1 MNTKTKTMAITTIII
16 DDEQNAREN
25 LKLILEDFC
34 PEVTILAE
42 AGSAEEARVLID
54 KHNPQ
59 LLFLD
64 INMPNEDGFELLD
77 SIENKNFS
85 VIFITAHNQF
95 ALKALKA
102 GAIDYIEKPID
113 IEDLQIAVAKIS
125 TEEEPTGNVDY
136 KMIKTLLNEYKDD
149 SKSDIIAVPT
159 LSGYEI
165 IKAEDI
171 VHLEADESYT
181 KIFLADGKKCTSSM
195 TIARYEKV
203 LDTKTFFRVHKSHII
218 NTRHHLKEFNRHEG
232 NVAIMDTGEAIPV
245 ARRKLSGF
253 ISAIKTF

>member
-1 MNTKTKTMAITTIII
+1 MAINTIII

-25 LKLILEDFC
+25 LKLILDDFC
-34 PEVTILAE
+34 PDVNVVAQ
-42 AGSAEEARVLID
+42 AGSASEARKLIA
-54 KHNPQ
+54 KHKPN

-64 INMPNEDGFELLD
+64 INMPNEDGFELLA
-77 SIENKNFS
+77 SIEEKNFA

-113 IEDLQIAVAKIS
+113 IEDLQEAVAKINVEDS
-125 TEEEPTGNVDY
+125 GVGNVDY
-136 KMIKTLLNEYKDD
+136 NLIKTILNEYKNE
-149 SKSDIIAVPT
+149 SKSDTIAVPT
-159 LSGYEI
+159 LNGYEI

-171 VHLEADESYT
+171 IHLEADESYT
-181 KIFLADGKKCTSSM
+181 RIFLTDGTKCVSSM

-203 LDTKTFFRVHKSHII
+203 LDTNTFFRVHKSHII
-218 NTRHHLKEFNRHEG
+218 NTRHHLKEFNRHDG
-232 NVAIMDTGEAIPV
+232 NIAIMDTGEVIPV

-253 ISAIKTF
+253 IKAIKTF

>member
-1 MNTKTKTMAITTIII
+1 MAINTLII

-25 LKLILEDFC
+25 LKLILTDFC
-34 PEVTILAE
+34 PEINVVAE
-42 AGSAEEARVLID
+42 AGSAEEARTLIANN
-54 KHNPQ
+54 NPD

-64 INMPNEDGFELLD
+64 INMPNEDGFELLSSLED
-77 SIENKNFS
+77 KNFS

-102 GAIDYIEKPID
+102 GAIDYLEKPID
-113 IEDLQIAVAKIS
+113 IEDLQAAVAKIS
-125 TEEEPTGNVDY
+125 ANNTEGSSNVDFG
-136 KMIKTLLNEYKDD
+136 MIKQLLNEYKND
-149 SKSDIIAVPT
+149 SKSDTIAVPT

-171 VHLEADESYT
+171 IHLEADESYT
-181 KIFLADGKKCTSSM
+181 RIFLSNGKKCVSSM

-203 LDTKTFFRVHKSHII
+203 LDPGAFFRVHKSHII

-253 ISAIKTF
+253 INAIKTF

>member
-1 MNTKTKTMAITTIII
+1 METINTIII
-16 DDEQNAREN
+16 DDEENARSN
-25 LKLILEDFC
+25 LRLILDEFC
-34 PEVTILAE
+34 PTINVIAE
-42 AGSAEEARVLID
+42 AGSAEEARELIAEL
-54 KHNPQ
+54 NPD

-77 SIENKNFS
+77 SLDTKDFS
-85 VIFITAHNQF
+85 VIFVTAHNQF

-113 IEDLQIAVAKIS
+113 IEDLQTAVRKIRLDKS
-125 TEEEPTGNVDY
+125 AGNVDY
-136 KMIKTLLNEYKDD
+136 GMVRALLNEYRND

-165 IKAEDI
+165 IKVEDI

-195 TIARYEKV
+195 TIAKYEKV
-203 LDTKTFFRVHKSHII
+203 LDDNIFFRVHKSHII
-218 NTRHHLKEFNRHEG
+218 NTRYHLKEFNRQEG
-232 NVAIMDTGEAIPV
+232 NVAIMDNGMAIPV

-253 ISAIKTF
+253 VNKIKTF

>member
-1 MNTKTKTMAITTIII
+1 MAINTIII

-25 LKLILEDFC
+25 LKLILTDFC
-34 PEVTILAE
+34 KDVNVVGE
-42 AGSAEEARVLID
+42 AASASEARKVIAEHEPD
-54 KHNPQ
+54 

-64 INMPNEDGFELLD
+64 INMPNEDGFELLA
-77 SIENKNFS
+77 SIENKNFA

-95 ALKALKA
+95 ALKALKS
-102 GAIDYIEKPID
+102 GAIDYLEKPID
-113 IEDLQIAVAKIS
+113 IEDLQAAVAKID
-125 TEEEPTGNVDY
+125 TKEDANVDFN
-136 KMIKTLLNEYKDD
+136 MIKTLLAEYKNEG
-149 SKSDIIAVPT
+149 KAETIAVPT

-165 IKAEDI
+165 LKAEDI

-181 KIFLADGKKCTSSM
+181 RIFLANGSKCISSM

-203 LDTKTFFRVHKSHII
+203 LDGNTFFRVHKSHII
-218 NTRHHLKEFNRHEG
+218 NTKHHLKEFNRHDG
-232 NVAIMDTGEAIPV
+232 NMAIMDTGDVIPV

>member
-1 MNTKTKTMAITTIII
+1 MAIKTIIV

-25 LKLILEDFC
+25 LKLLLDDYC
-34 PEVTILAE
+34 KDLKVVAE
-42 AGSAEEARVLID
+42 AGSAEEARKLIV
-54 KHNPQ
+54 KHQPN

-77 SIENKNFS
+77 SIKEKNFS
-85 VIFITAHNQF
+85 VIFVTAHNQF
-95 ALKALKA
+95 GLKALKA
-102 GAIDYIEKPID
+102 GAVDYIEKPID
-113 IEDLQIAVAKIS
+113 IEELQIAVSKIN
-125 TEEEPTGNVDY
+125 TEEETTIDFN
-136 KMIKTLLNEYKDD
+136 MIKSLIAEYKNER
-149 SKSDIIAVPT
+149 KSETIAVPT

-165 IKAEDI
+165 LKAEDI

-181 KIFLADGKKCTSSM
+181 RIFLVDGTKCVSSM

-203 LDTKTFFRVHKSHII
+203 LDERVFFRVHKSHIV
-218 NTRHHLKEFNRHEG
+218 NMRHHLKEFNRHDG
-232 NVAIMDTGEAIPV
+232 NMAIMDTGDVIPV

>member
-1 MNTKTKTMAITTIII
+1 MTINTIII
-16 DDEQNAREN
+16 DDEENARSN
-25 LKLILEDFC
+25 LKLILDDFC
-34 PEVTILAE
+34 PTINVVAE
-42 AGSAEEARVLID
+42 ASSAEEARALITE
-54 KHNPQ
+54 HNPD

-113 IEDLQIAVAKIS
+113 IEDLQQAVSKVKINDNNAS
-125 TEEEPTGNVDY
+125 GIDY
-136 KMIKTLLNEYKDD
+136 NMLRNILNEQKNNG
-149 SKSDIIAVPT
+149 KSDIIAVPT

-165 IKAEDI
+165 IKIEDI
-171 VHLEADESYT
+171 IHLEADESYT
-181 KIFLADGKKCTSSM
+181 KIFLTNGKKTTSSM
-195 TIARYEKV
+195 TIAKYEKV
-203 LDTKTFFRVHKSHII
+203 LNEDIFYRVHKSHII

-232 NVAIMDTGEAIPV
+232 NVAIMDNGEAIPV

-253 ISAIKTF
+253 ISKIKTF

>member
-1 MNTKTKTMAITTIII
+1 MSINTIII
-16 DDEQNAREN
+16 DDEQHAREN
-25 LKLILEDFC
+25 LKILLEDFC
-34 PEVTILAE
+34 PNVTVIAE
-42 AGSAEEARVLID
+42 AGSAEEARSLIE
-54 KHNPQ
+54 KHKPN

-64 INMPNEDGFELLD
+64 INMPHEDGFELLD

-113 IEDLQIAVAKIS
+113 IDDLKNAVSKIS
-125 TEEEPTGNVDY
+125 TEGKSEGNVDY
-136 KMIKTLLNEYKDD
+136 NMIKTLLNEYKND

-181 KIFLADGKKCTSSM
+181 RIFLADGKKCTSSM

-203 LDTKTFFRVHKSHII
+203 LDTNIFFRIHKSHII

-253 ISAIKTF
+253 INAIKTF

>member
-1 MNTKTKTMAITTIII
+1 MSITTIII

-25 LKLILEDFC
+25 LNLILQDNC
-34 PEVTILAE
+34 PEVQVLAL
-42 AGSAEEARVLID
+42 ADSADEARKLIEEH
-54 KHNPQ
+54 KPQ

-64 INMPNEDGFELLD
+64 INMPNEDGFELLE
-77 SIENKNFS
+77 SIEHKNFS

-113 IEDLQIAVAKIS
+113 IEDLQEAIAKVKNNSAEGAGHLDFNLIKS
-125 TEEEPTGNVDY
+125 MLDDY
-136 KMIKTLLNEYKDD
+136 KND
-149 SKSDIIAVPT
+149 SKTDTIAIPT

-165 IKAEDI
+165 IRTEDI

-181 KIFLADGKKCTSSM
+181 RIFLINGKKCISSM

-203 LDTKTFFRVHKSHII
+203 LDKNTFYRIHKSHII

-232 NVAIMDTGEAIPV
+232 NIVIMDDGSSIPV

-253 ISAIKTF
+253 VNAIKTF

>member
-1 MNTKTKTMAITTIII
+1 MAIKTIII

-25 LKLILEDFC
+25 LKLILGDFC
-34 PEVTILAE
+34 KDIEVVAE
-42 AGSAEEARVLID
+42 AGSAEEARKLIAE
-54 KHNPQ
+54 HEPN

-64 INMPNEDGFELLD
+64 INMPNEDGFELLA
-77 SIENKNFS
+77 SIEEKNFS

-102 GAIDYIEKPID
+102 GAIDYLEKPID
-113 IEDLQIAVAKIS
+113 IEDLQAAVSKINV
-125 TEEEPTGNVDY
+125 EEKTTVDFN
-136 KMIKTLLNEYKDD
+136 MIKTLLSEYKKER
-149 SKSDIIAVPT
+149 KSETIAVPT

-181 KIFLADGKKCTSSM
+181 RIFLADGTKCVSSM

-203 LDTKTFFRVHKSHII
+203 LDGNTFFRVHKSHII
-218 NTRHHLKEFNRHEG
+218 NIKNHLKEFNRHDG
-232 NVAIMDTGEAIPV
+232 NMAIMDTGDVIPV

>member
-1 MNTKTKTMAITTIII
+1 MAIKTLII

-25 LKLILEDFC
+25 LKIILNDFC
-34 PEVTILAE
+34 ANVNVVAE
-42 AGSAEEARVLID
+42 GESAEEARELIARHKPD
-54 KHNPQ
+54 

-64 INMPNEDGFELLD
+64 INMPNEDGFELLN
-77 SIENKNFS
+77 SIEDKNFS

-113 IEDLQIAVAKIS
+113 IEDLQAAVAKIS
-125 TEEEPTGNVDY
+125 KEGESASSNVDFG
-136 KMIKTLLNEYKDD
+136 MIKQLLNEYKAE
-149 SKSDIIAVPT
+149 SKSETIAVPT

-171 VHLEADESYT
+171 IHLEADESYT
-181 KIFLADGKKCTSSM
+181 RIFLVDGGKCVSSM

-203 LDTKTFFRVHKSHII
+203 LDPNTFFRVHKSHII

-253 ISAIKTF
+253 INAIKTF

>member
-1 MNTKTKTMAITTIII
+1 MAITTIII

-25 LKLILEDFC
+25 LKLILEDCC
-34 PEVTILAE
+34 PNVDVVAE
-42 AGSAEEARVLID
+42 AESADEARVLIA
-54 KHNPQ
+54 KHKPS

-64 INMPNEDGFELLD
+64 INMPSEDGFELLD

-113 IEDLQIAVAKIS
+113 IEDLQTAVSKIS
-125 TEEEPTGNVDY
+125 TVEKGAGNVDY
-136 KMIKTLLNEYKDD
+136 NMIKMILNEHRDD

-181 KIFLADGKKCTSSM
+181 RIFLADGKKCISSM

-203 LDTKTFFRVHKSHII
+203 LDTRTFFRVHKSHII

-232 NVAIMDTGEAIPV
+232 NMAIMDTGEAIPV

>member
-1 MNTKTKTMAITTIII
+1 MAITTIII

-34 PEVTILAE
+34 PNIEVVAE
-42 AGSAEEARVLID
+42 AGSAEEARKLIS
-54 KHNPQ
+54 KHGPN

-64 INMPNEDGFELLD
+64 INMPNEDGFELLE
-77 SIENKNFS
+77 SIEDKDFS

-95 ALKALKA
+95 ALKALKS
-102 GAIDYIEKPID
+102 GAIDYLEKPID
-113 IEDLQIAVAKIS
+113 IEDLQTAVSKIAIKGSA
-125 TEEEPTGNVDY
+125 EGNVDFD
-136 KMIKTLLNEYKDD
+136 MIKTLINEYKNET
-149 SKSDIIAVPT
+149 KAETIAVPT

-165 IKAEDI
+165 LKAEDI

-181 KIFLADGKKCTSSM
+181 RIFLADGSKCISSM

-203 LDTKTFFRVHKSHII
+203 LDTNTFFRVHKSHII
-218 NTRHHLKEFNRHEG
+218 NTRHHLREFNRHDG
-232 NVAIMDTGEAIPV
+232 NMAIMDSGEAIPV

>member
-1 MNTKTKTMAITTIII
+1 MSISTIII

-25 LKLILEDFC
+25 LSLILQDNCPDVEILGMASSADEARKLI
-34 PEVTILAE
+34 E
-42 AGSAEEARVLID
+42 A
-54 KHNPQ
+54 HQPQ

-64 INMPNEDGFELLD
+64 INMPNEDGFELLE
-77 SIENKNFS
+77 SINEKNFS

-113 IEDLQIAVAKIS
+113 IEDLQEAVEKVKNSTSGVGQVDFNLIKSMLEDYQNDSTTDTIAI
-125 TEEEPTGNVDY
+125 
-136 KMIKTLLNEYKDD
+136 
-149 SKSDIIAVPT
+149 PT

-165 IKAEDI
+165 IRTEDI

-181 KIFLADGKKCTSSM
+181 RIFLTNGKKCVSSM

-203 LDTKTFFRVHKSHII
+203 LDKNTFYRIHKSHII

-232 NVAIMDTGEAIPV
+232 NLAIMDDGSSIPV

>member
-1 MNTKTKTMAITTIII
+1 MAITTIII
-16 DDEQNAREN
+16 DDEQNARAN

-34 PEVTILAE
+34 PEIEVVAE
-42 AGSAEEARVLID
+42 AGSAKEARELIA
-54 KHNPQ
+54 KHQPK

-64 INMPNEDGFELLD
+64 INMPSEDGFELLD
-77 SIENKNFS
+77 SIKQKNFS

-113 IEDLQIAVAKIS
+113 IEDLQTAVGKIIVDKEAVA
-125 TEEEPTGNVDY
+125 NVDY
-136 KMIKTLLNEYKDD
+136 HMIKTLLNEYKNDN
-149 SKSDIIAVPT
+149 KSDIIAVPT

-165 IKAEDI
+165 IKSEDI
-171 VHLEADESYT
+171 IHLEADESYT
-181 KIFLADGKKCTSSM
+181 RIFLIDGKKCISSM
-195 TIARYEKV
+195 TIAKYEKV
-203 LDTKTFFRVHKSHII
+203 LDTNTFFRVHKSHII

-232 NVAIMDTGEAIPV
+232 NMAIMDNGEAIPV

>member
-1 MNTKTKTMAITTIII
+1 MSIKAIII

-25 LKLILEDFC
+25 LNLILQDHCSEVEVVAMASSADEARKLIKEHE
-34 PEVTILAE
+34 P
-42 AGSAEEARVLID
+42 
-54 KHNPQ
+54 N

-64 INMPNEDGFELLD
+64 INMPNEDGFELLE

-113 IEDLQIAVAKIS
+113 IEDLQEAVSKVGKDAS
-125 TEEEPTGNVDY
+125 SGDNQLDFGL
-136 KMIKTLLNEYKDD
+136 IKSMLEEYKNDN
-149 SKSDIIAVPT
+149 KSDTIAIPT
-159 LSGYEI
+159 ISGYEI
-165 IKAEDI
+165 IKTEDI

-181 KIFLADGKKCTSSM
+181 KIFLSNGKKCVSSM

-203 LDTKTFFRVHKSHII
+203 LDKNTFFRIHKSHII

-232 NVAIMDTGEAIPV
+232 NVVIMDNGSSIPV

-253 ISAIKTF
+253 VNAIKTF

>member
-1 MNTKTKTMAITTIII
+1 MAITTIII

-25 LKLILEDFC
+25 LKLILTDFC
-34 PEVTILAE
+34 PALNVVAE
-42 AGSAEEARVLID
+42 ASSAEEARLLIAE
-54 KHNPQ
+54 HNPE

-64 INMPNEDGFELLD
+64 INMPNEDGFELLE
-77 SIENKNFS
+77 SIEDKNFS

-95 ALKALKA
+95 AMKALKA

-113 IEDLQIAVAKIS
+113 IEDLQTAVAKVSETVSVTS
-125 TEEEPTGNVDY
+125 TNVDFGL
-136 KMIKTLLNEYKDD
+136 IKQLLNDYKAE
-149 SKSDIIAVPT
+149 KKATTIAVPT

-165 IKAEDI
+165 IKAQDI
-171 VHLEADESYT
+171 IHLEADESYT
-181 KIFLADGKKCTSSM
+181 RIFLVDGKKCISSM
-195 TIARYEKV
+195 TIAKYEKV
-203 LDTKTFFRVHKSHII
+203 LDPSTFFRVHKSHII

-232 NVAIMDTGEAIPV
+232 NVAIMDNGVAIPV

>member
-1 MNTKTKTMAITTIII
+1 MSINTIVI

-34 PEVTILAE
+34 PQINVLGE
-42 AGSAEEARVLID
+42 AGSADEARKLIS
-54 KHNPQ
+54 KHNPD

-64 INMPNEDGFELLD
+64 INMPSEDGFELLE
-77 SIENKNFS
+77 SIENKSFS

-113 IEDLQIAVAKIS
+113 IEDLQTAVSKIS
-125 TEEEPTGNVDY
+125 VADKGAGNIDY
-136 KMIKTLLNEYKDD
+136 SMIRTLLNEYKDD
-149 SKSDIIAVPT
+149 SKSETIAVPT

-181 KIFLADGKKCTSSM
+181 RIYLADGKKCTSSM

-203 LDTKTFFRVHKSHII
+203 LDTNTFFRVHKSHII
-218 NTRHHLKEFNRHEG
+218 NTRHHL
-232 NVAIMDTGEAIPV
+232 NV
-245 ARRKLSGF
+245 
-253 ISAIKTF
+253 

>member
-1 MNTKTKTMAITTIII
+1 MPITTIII

-25 LKLILEDFC
+25 LKLILADFC
-34 PEVTILAE
+34 PEVNVVGE
-42 AGSAEEARVLID
+42 AGSADEARALII
-54 KHNPQ
+54 KHEPS

-113 IEDLQIAVAKIS
+113 IEDLKTAVSKIS
-125 TEEEPTGNVDY
+125 IDDKGAGNVDY
-136 KMIKTLLNEYKDD
+136 NMIKTILNEYKND

-181 KIFLADGKKCTSSM
+181 RIFLTDGKKCVSSM

-203 LDTKTFFRVHKSHII
+203 LDANIFFRVHKSHII

>member
-1 MNTKTKTMAITTIII
+1 MAIKTIII

-25 LKLILEDFC
+25 LKLILSDFC
-34 PEVTILAE
+34 KDVEVVAE
-42 AGSAEEARVLID
+42 AGSAQEARSLITEH
-54 KHNPQ
+54 KPN

-64 INMPNEDGFELLD
+64 INMPNEDGFELLA
-77 SIENKNFS
+77 SIEEKNFS

-113 IEDLQIAVAKIS
+113 IEDLQAAVSKIKI
-125 TEEEPTGNVDY
+125 EEESSVDFE
-136 KMIKTLLNEYKDD
+136 MIKNLLEGYKNERKAET
-149 SKSDIIAVPT
+149 IAVPT

-165 IKAEDI
+165 LKAEDI

-181 KIFLADGKKCTSSM
+181 RIFLADGSKCVSSM

-203 LDTKTFFRVHKSHII
+203 LDGNTFFRVHKSHII
-218 NTRHHLKEFNRHEG
+218 NTKHHLKEFNRHDG
-232 NVAIMDTGEAIPV
+232 NMAVMDTGDVIPV

>member
-1 MNTKTKTMAITTIII
+1 METIKTIII
-16 DDEQNAREN
+16 DDEENARNN
-25 LKLILEDFC
+25 LKLMLEEFC
-34 PEVTILAE
+34 PTINVLAE
-42 AGSAEEARVLID
+42 AGSAEEARKLIAEYSPD
-54 KHNPQ
+54 

-77 SIENKNFS
+77 SIDNKNFS
-85 VIFITAHNQF
+85 VIFVTAHNQF

-113 IEDLQIAVAKIS
+113 IEDLQTSVGKIRVS
-125 TEEEPTGNVDY
+125 EKSNNVDFN
-136 KMIKTLLNEYKDD
+136 MIRELLHEYKND
-149 SKSDIIAVPT
+149 SKSDIIAIPT

-165 IKAEDI
+165 IKVEDI

-181 KIFLADGKKCTSSM
+181 KIFLSDGKKCTSSM
-195 TIARYEKV
+195 TIAKYEKV
-203 LDTKTFFRVHKSHII
+203 LDENIFYRVHKSHII

-232 NVAIMDTGEAIPV
+232 NVAIMDNGKAIPV

-253 ISAIKTF
+253 VNKIKTF

>member
-1 MNTKTKTMAITTIII
+1 MAIKTIII

-25 LKLILEDFC
+25 LKLILADFC
-34 PEVTILAE
+34 KEIDVVAE
-42 AGSAEEARVLID
+42 AESAAEARKLIAE
-54 KHNPQ
+54 HAPN

-64 INMPNEDGFELLD
+64 INMPNEDGFELLA
-77 SIENKNFS
+77 SIEEKNFS

-102 GAIDYIEKPID
+102 GAIDYLEKPID
-113 IEDLQIAVAKIS
+113 IEDLQAAVSKINV
-125 TEEEPTGNVDY
+125 EEETTVDFN
-136 KMIKTLLNEYKDD
+136 MIKTLLAEYKKER
-149 SKSDIIAVPT
+149 KSETIAVPT

-181 KIFLADGKKCTSSM
+181 RIFLADGTKCVSSM

-203 LDTKTFFRVHKSHII
+203 LDSNTFFRVHKSHII
-218 NTRHHLKEFNRHEG
+218 NTKHHLKEFNRHDG
-232 NVAIMDTGEAIPV
+232 NMAIMDTGDVIPV